1 MCKSLFFLG
10 LVIAVAPASA
20 LAQPAGGGGPA
31 DAGAAVKSE
40 SVGTP
45 GAANSDPMTQ
55 YLQQKS
61 LNNLP
66 GQKASDASAS
76 KLGAARAAKTEEL
89 TPGATVN
96 DKTGVAIAKIEQVDA
111 DGIVVST
118 GLAKMKVPKEAFGHN
133 KAGLL
138 LDMTK
143 AQFEQVVA
151 QANTAH

>member
-1 MCKSLFFLG
+1 MRKSVFLLG
-10 LVIAVAPASA
+10 FGIAVTPASA
-20 LAQPAGGGGPA
+20 FAQPVGGGGPA
-31 DAGAAVKSE
+31 DAGAAVKSA
-40 SVGTP
+40 SIGTP
-45 GAANSDPMTQ
+45 GAASGDAMTQ

-66 GQKASDASAS
+66 GQKAADAAAS
-76 KLGAARAAKTEEL
+76 KLGPARAAKPDEL
-89 TPGATVN
+89 TAGATVN
-96 DKTGVAIAKIEQVDA
+96 DKTGIAIAKIEQVDP

-118 GLAKMKVPKEAFGHN
+118 GLAKVKVPKEAFGHN

-151 QANTAH
+151 SANVGH